1 MDSSVG
7 AGGDVVQAVEESRK
21 GGDMTTRET
30 EIRKLK
36 KTLIDDSVSRK
47 RDLKRLLT
55 LIRRDER
62 EKLKAA

>member
-1 MDSSVG
+1 
-7 AGGDVVQAVEESRK
+7 
-21 GGDMTTRET
+21 MTTRET